1 MDGRKRRVLDQI
13 FAAHAPTPLELKRK
27 LDEWSQNRTLFT
39 PQPLQYERVDS
50 DSSTNSLALSSLLM
64 QAATSEEQQ
73 IIEGEPQQQAACHRQ
88 DCTCRGMLS
97 NGTCSIIG
105 QLLNSNPDLQR
116 PQVES
121 REWRAARVLSHG
133 DSAVYQYLDENACE
147 DLEDLEPND
156 LEHEAADERANAAL
170 LEECSG
176 SDLEPEQQCLGSSDR
191 KLVNQCAKEACALP
205 KCYVSIGHLPK
216 CAPIRRRVKNWATDR
231 LSDLY
236 DKDEKTAAN
245 SMSHKEQLIWRVKN
259 VFHDLPEHQVQAAK
273 NAAVLLGGKQKLPDP
288 RVDSLVTANGR
299 AVVFVTSRGVY
310 LVMLVAKVPGMGYGR
325 KLMAEL
331 IEYCTNHSRR
341 WLLVTL
347 QACLRENDGFYKK
360 MGFQMWANGCAH
372 GTTEFAYELP
382 HKSRQEP
389 KKKRPSLQNELK

>member
-1 MDGRKRRVLDQI
+1 MGRLLLSQWRKLDESHMKSAFVQTHVLKRKRRVLDQI

-170 LEECSG
+170 LEEQWFRSRTG
-176 SDLEPEQQCLGSSDR
+176 AAVSRLLRQKIGSSVRQGSVRSPKVLCVDR
-191 KLVNQCAKEACALP
+191 ASPQVCAYTQE
-205 KCYVSIGHLPK
+205 G
-216 CAPIRRRVKNWATDR
+216 
-231 LSDLY
+231 
-236 DKDEKTAAN
+236 
-245 SMSHKEQLIWRVKN
+245 
-259 VFHDLPEHQVQAAK
+259 
-273 NAAVLLGGKQKLPDP
+273 QKLGD
-288 RVDSLVTANGR
+288 RQIIRSL
-299 AVVFVTSRGVY
+299 
-310 LVMLVAKVPGMGYGR
+310 
-325 KLMAEL
+325 
-331 IEYCTNHSRR
+331 
-341 WLLVTL
+341 
-347 QACLRENDGFYKK
+347 
-360 MGFQMWANGCAH
+360 
-372 GTTEFAYELP
+372 
-382 HKSRQEP
+382 
-389 KKKRPSLQNELK
+389 